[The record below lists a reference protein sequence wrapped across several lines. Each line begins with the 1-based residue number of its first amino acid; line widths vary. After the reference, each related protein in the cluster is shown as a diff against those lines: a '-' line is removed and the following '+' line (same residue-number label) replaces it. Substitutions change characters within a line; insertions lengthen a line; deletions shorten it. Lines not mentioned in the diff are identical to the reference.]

1 MYINKNINMLFEKFM
16 TKIINTVGSSTY
28 EHIKKDIIYGN
39 LAPGSKLKLDGLKKQ
54 YDASVSTLRETL
66 NRLSSDGFVE
76 AAEQRGF
83 FVRSVSREDLAE
95 IANLRIL
102 LECSALKT
110 SIENGNADWEGNLV
124 AAHHKLKLIEQKML
138 SGDYSQKET
147 WKRYDW
153 EFHKTSIEACNSQN
167 LMSLHAIIFD
177 KYLRYQMLVIT
188 DRGKDAALEHQ
199 QIFDAALSRNSSK
212 AIEALEIHIRK
223 GLEHTLANM
232 KI

>member
-1 MYINKNINMLFEKFM
+1 MCLY
-16 TKIINTVGSSTY
+16 TVGSSTY

-199 QIFDAALSRNSSK
+199 QIFDAALSRDSSK

>member
-1 MYINKNINMLFEKFM
+1 M

-199 QIFDAALSRNSSK
+199 QIFDAALSRNSSR
-212 AIEALEIHIRK
+212 AIAALEIHIRK

>member
-1 MYINKNINMLFEKFM
+1 M
-16 TKIINTVGSSTY
+16 T
-28 EHIKKDIIYGN
+28 DI
-39 LAPGSKLKLDGLKKQ
+39 
-54 YDASVSTLRETL
+54 
-66 NRLSSDGFVE
+66 FVW
-76 AAEQRGF
+76 
-83 FVRSVSREDLAE
+83 
-95 IANLRIL
+95 RI
-102 LECSALKT
+102 
-110 SIENGNADWEGNLV
+110 
-124 AAHHKLKLIEQKML
+124 
-138 SGDYSQKET
+138 
-147 WKRYDW
+147 YDW

-212 AIEALEIHIRK
+212 AKEALEIHIRK

>member
-1 MYINKNINMLFEKFM
+1 M

-54 YDASVSTLRETL
+54 YSSVSTLRETL

>member
-1 MYINKNINMLFEKFM
+1 M

-199 QIFDAALSRNSSK
+199 KIFDAALSRNSSK

>member
-1 MYINKNINMLFEKFM
+1 M

-199 QIFDAALSRNSSK
+199 QIFDASLSRNSSK